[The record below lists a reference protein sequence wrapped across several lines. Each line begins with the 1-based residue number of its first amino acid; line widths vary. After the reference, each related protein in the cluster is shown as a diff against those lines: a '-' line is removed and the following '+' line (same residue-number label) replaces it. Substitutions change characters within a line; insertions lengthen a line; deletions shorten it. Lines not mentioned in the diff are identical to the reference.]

1 MMFAHTRELAKFS
14 HIFYINSV
22 IDFFSKFIKCKKS
35 GVWGP
40 MVVTDDRRCRYP
52 PSECPKCKFSL
63 QTYLVSKKKLWI
75 VNYLPL
81 EMITIPSNSRPPQDP
96 FLFAFV
102 TNCIHFRQ
110 FPPEKR
116 LFTSLFYPPK
126 SIYSIHLLYIHFVDK
141 CIYSIIGCKG
151 SQPKKDIFP
160 GKIDKKWMQ
169 FLTKGTKNGS

>member
-1 MMFAHTRELAKFS
+1 MEGDAAVMFAHTRELAKFS

-102 TNCIHFRQ
+102 TNCIQFWQ

-116 LFTSLFYPPK
+116 PFTSLCYPPK
-126 SIYSIHLLYIHFVDK
+126 SIYLVVCTFVVHTF
-141 CIYSIIGCKG
+141 CWLMHILNY
-151 SQPKKDIFP
+151 
-160 GKIDKKWMQ
+160 WV
-169 FLTKGTKNGS
+169 